1 MIPADFQAGSA
12 CVILRPCYQR
22 GRGAQDA
29 YGNCLCQG
37 RRPRQAGR
45 LLVRIGMAWDLDSE
59 EKPSRLKRDHPHL
72 ARQKWAVNC
81 RRSRQS
87 GCDMSAIFTS
97 EPRLALPE
105 YRLKRIVSLPTL
117 ELLGGAFV
125 QEVHDMGWGAFV
137 LRLMLSPCTT
147 ARQMQ
152 RCPSL
157 HRPTAHGRRQTRVS
171 YKPSWSPSTGF
182 NSAFS
187 KSVRLAVQKSVIA
200 LS

>member
-1 MIPADFQAGSA
+1 
-12 CVILRPCYQR
+12 
-22 GRGAQDA
+22 
-29 YGNCLCQG
+29 
-37 RRPRQAGR
+37 
-45 LLVRIGMAWDLDSE
+45 
-59 EKPSRLKRDHPHL
+59 
-72 ARQKWAVNC
+72 
-81 RRSRQS
+81 
-87 GCDMSAIFTS
+87 MSAIFTS

-152 RCPSL
+152 RCPSF
-157 HRPTAHGRRQTRVS
+157 HRPIAHGRRQTRVS
-171 YKPSWSPSTGF
+171 YKPSWSPSTGS

-187 KSVRLAVQKSVIA
+187 KSVRLAVQKSNSIIIISKSPA
-200 LS
+200 KPAQTPRFLRPTRKEM